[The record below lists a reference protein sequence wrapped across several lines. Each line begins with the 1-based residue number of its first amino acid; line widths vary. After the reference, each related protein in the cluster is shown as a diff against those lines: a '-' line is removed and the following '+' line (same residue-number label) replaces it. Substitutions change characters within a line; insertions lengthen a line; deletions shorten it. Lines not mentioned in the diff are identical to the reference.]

1 MEWVRRAG
9 EWRTLAGKRELCGT
23 LNADEAARLRELEQ
37 FFDGC
42 GAESDGLPYQQR
54 EQSRAAVELVVT
66 FASGGEGTL
75 RDLSGTGAFV
85 ETTLELTVGARMVM
99 RVIDCWTGDEWRF
112 GAEVVR
118 VAANGVGLKLV
129 GIPLSLR
136 LGHRSHPA
144 DTRRAA

>member
-23 LNADEAARLRELEQ
+23 LNAEETARLRELEQ

-42 GAESDGLPYQQR
+42 GAENDALPYQQR
-54 EQSRAAVELVVT
+54 EQARVAVELIVT

-75 RDLSGTGAFV
+75 RDLSGTGVFV
-85 ETTLELTVGARMVM
+85 ETTQALTVGARTVM

-118 VAANGVGLKLV
+118 VAQKGVGLKLV
-129 GIPLSLR
+129 GIPLQLR
-136 LGHRSHPA
+136 LGHRSHA
-144 DTRRAA
+144 SERRAA